1 MDITKFYEL
10 RTRLYNTAAAGCMTV
25 SEDFRLKRAVE
36 DFKPLASA
44 NKAFEKLYSLCEKLF
59 SEKPDTVLPD
69 CIALAEALAVTQ
81 GTFADNA
88 ETKPA
93 SGEHASCKS
102 VPAQKPASSFAAVKE
117 LMRKSGDEL
126 WKLSADYKDT
136 LQDPR
141 IVTAFLNDLENGKFN
156 DNFKIFSEIM
166 CKICGKALVPGL
178 KATVKNSGRQLQ
190 YIAKLAGAE
199 ENEYYRALAQD
210 EGTPEKVRLA
220 AVSALSCSLEN
231 GELLAELFNTGKTKV
246 KAAALLAMAE
256 MDAPEAEPIFE
267 KLLENYEKNKK
278 ILMPAI
284 GASGGKVCTE
294 FARKRLMELLE
305 NAEHSEGANAR
316 TIAGVEL
323 VITAGAFLRNK
334 ADFDDVFLEL
344 SAHGEYSINVDPKN
358 SCVGA
363 LMDGLFDKNSADVY
377 DRIDRLYAKMPDV
390 FSRPK
395 AFADFLKH
403 PENEPVVPSSVLD
416 HIVVIASL
424 TYIPMFDSYY
434 LDNTGYGSI
443 IPLRPV
449 CKRLPEWMTEYIRQR
464 GDFSEKLFGQ
474 LDAPKREDMVKNAEK
489 LGFRSNERKD
499 ALQAAFEG
507 MYSSVNTISRVLLRH
522 FLPNCAK
529 EDLAPLK
536 DAAAYFAKKCVRI
549 VGGPNALQLLDTQCP
564 EIRGKELI
572 DMLNTLTINVM
583 KAKNEAQYI
592 IVLQNYIDYFTAE
605 EFIAAWQDLRERV
618 LAQSGNVDDATIK
631 TQIFYVD
638 KNIERYMR

>member
-36 DFKPLASA
+36 DFKPLAAA
-44 NKAFEKLYSLCEKLF
+44 NKAFEKLYALCEKLF

-81 GTFADNA
+81 GTFADSTDNA

-93 SGEHASCKS
+93 SGEWVS
-102 VPAQKPASSFAAVKE
+102 AQKPASSLAAVKE
-117 LMRKSGDEL
+117 LLRKSGDGL
-126 WKLSADYKDT
+126 WKLSAEYKDT
-136 LQDPR
+136 LRDPR
-141 IVTAFLNDLENGKFN
+141 IVTAFLYELENGKFN
-156 DNFKIFSEIM
+156 EHFQLFAEIM
-166 CKICGKALVPGL
+166 CEVCGKALVPGL
-178 KATVKNSGRQLQ
+178 KATVKSSGRQLQ
-190 YIAKLAGAE
+190 YIVRLSGDE
-199 ENEYYRALAQD
+199 ENGYYRALAQD
-210 EGTPEKVRLA
+210 EGPPEKVRLA

-231 GELLAELFNTGKTKV
+231 GELLAELYNTGKAKV

-294 FARKRLMELLE
+294 FARKHLMELLE
-305 NAEHSEGANAR
+305 DAEHAEGANER
-316 TIAGVEL
+316 TIAGIEL
-323 VITAGAFLRNK
+323 VITAAAFLRNK
-334 ADFDDVFLEL
+334 AVSDDIFLEF
-344 SAHGEYSINVDPKN
+344 SAHGEYSVNVDPKN

-363 LMDGLFDKNSADVY
+363 LMHGLFDKNSADVY
-377 DRIDRLYAKMPDV
+377 ARIDRLYAKVPDV

-403 PENEPVVPSSVLD
+403 PENEPAVPSSVLD
-416 HIVVIASL
+416 HIAVIGSL

-443 IPLRPV
+443 IPLRPI

-464 GDFSEKLFGQ
+464 GDYAEKLFGQ

-489 LGFRSNERKD
+489 LGFRSDERKD
-499 ALQAAFEG
+499 ALQVAFEG
-507 MYSSVNTISRVLLRH
+507 MFRSVNTVSMLLLRH
-522 FLPNCAK
+522 FLPNCAR

-536 DAAAYFAKKCVRI
+536 DAAAYFAKKCFKF
-549 VGGPNALQLLDTQCP
+549 VGGPNALELLDTQCA
-564 EIRGKELI
+564 EIESKELMDI
-572 DMLNTLTINVM
+572 LNTSVVNALKMKNTLNDALPLSGTI
-583 KAKNEAQYI
+583 AGRFTRDE
-592 IVLQNYIDYFTAE
+592 LQAG
-605 EFIAAWQDLRERV
+605 WKDLHERV
-618 LAQSGNVDDATIK
+618 SALRGCVDDNIINGGLK
-631 TQIFYVD
+631 VIDWY
-638 KNIERYMR
+638 KNKI

>member
-25 SEDFRLKRAVE
+25 SDDFRLKRAIE
-36 DFKPLASA
+36 DFKPLSSA

-59 SEKPDTVLPD
+59 SEKPEAVLPD

-93 SGEHASCKS
+93 AGES
-102 VPAQKPASSFAAVKE
+102 VSAKKPASSLAAVKE
-117 LMRKSGDEL
+117 LMRKSSDGL
-126 WKLSADYKDT
+126 WKLSAEYKDT
-136 LQDPR
+136 LRDPR
-141 IVTAFLNDLENGKFN
+141 IVMAFLYELENGKFN
-156 DNFKIFSEIM
+156 DHFQLFSEIM
-166 CKICGKALVPGL
+166 CEICGKALVPML
-178 KATVKNSGRQLQ
+178 KATVRSSGRQLQ

-210 EGTPEKVRLA
+210 ESPPEKVRLA
-220 AVSALSCSLEN
+220 AVSALSCSPEN
-231 GELLAELFNTGKTKV
+231 GALLAELFNTGKTKV

-294 FARKRLMELLE
+294 FARKHLMELLE
-305 NAEHSEGANAR
+305 NAEHAEGANAR

-344 SAHGEYSINVDPKN
+344 SAHGEYSVNVDPKN

-377 DRIDRLYAKMPDV
+377 DRIDRLYAKVPDV

-403 PENEPVVPSSVLD
+403 PENKPAVPSSVLD
-416 HIVVIASL
+416 HIAVIGSL

-434 LDNTGYGSI
+434 LDNTGHGSI
-443 IPLRPV
+443 IPLRPI
-449 CKRLPEWMTEYIRQR
+449 CKRLPEWMTEFIRQR
-464 GDFSEKLFGQ
+464 GDYAEKLFGQ

-489 LGFRSNERKD
+489 LGFRSDERKD
-499 ALQAAFEG
+499 ALQVAFEG
-507 MYSSVNTISRVLLRH
+507 MFRSVNTVSMLLLRH
-522 FLPNCAK
+522 FLPNCAR

-536 DAAAYFAKKCVRI
+536 DAAAYFAKKCFKI
-549 VGGPNALQLLDTQCP
+549 VGGPNALELLDTQCP
-564 EIRGKELI
+564 EIESKELI
-572 DMLNTLTINVM
+572 DILNASVVNAIVM
-583 KAKNEAQYI
+583 KN
-592 IVLQNYIDYFTAE
+592 DYE
-605 EFIAAWQDLRERV
+605 RHSPLHFIAERFTYNEFVSAWKNLRERV
-618 LAQSGNVDDATIK
+618 SALRGNVDDKAIDNELRLIDSNLKLYT
-631 TQIFYVD
+631 
-638 KNIERYMR
+638 R